1 MRELEQLQCMVGKR
15 YMYESALKGFFLL
28 QKLFDIKMAEFK
40 FHLLCWWSQSGQFEV
55 LNESQSRTIIADLK
69 Q

>member
-1 MRELEQLQCMVGKR
+1 
-15 YMYESALKGFFLL
+15 MYESALKSFFLL

-40 FHLLCWWSQSGQFEV
+40 FHLLCWWSQNGQFEV
-55 LNESQSRTIIADLK
+55 LNESQSRTISADLK